1 MVNFHRHVPGDP
13 YWQAVRV
20 NENLGLEQ
28 LQVAATARIRH
39 DPHAIH
45 QRTHPRPPQEQL
57 PPDSW
62 SAPYL
67 GRQLEEQPFAS
78 GEPKAQYPAV
88 IPSEEAPALF
98 PEPWPATAT
107 FSVFATQSS
116 EQWRAGPRV
125 QYPAVIPSE
134 DAPAYFPEPRPAV
147 PSEGFIQE
155 GGAVQEREPRVLL
168 EEVSPVPI
176 LEPSPE
182 PSPAPDQC
190 LEPDLPN
197 PIDIMAAAVA
207 ASLSGVVAF
216 YRVAVLFAYS

>member
-28 LQVAATARIRH
+28 LQVSGHRAHPPRSTRH
-39 DPHAIH
+39 PPANAPP
-45 QRTHPRPPQEQL
+45 TPQEQL

-155 GGAVQEREPRVLL
+155 EGAVQEREPRVLL